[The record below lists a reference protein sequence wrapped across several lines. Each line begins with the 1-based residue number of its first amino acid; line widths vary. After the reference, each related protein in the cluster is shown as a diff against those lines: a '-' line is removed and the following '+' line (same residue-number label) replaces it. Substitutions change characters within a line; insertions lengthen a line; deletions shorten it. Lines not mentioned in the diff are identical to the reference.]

1 MRAVAL
7 SELLLVRHG
16 ESEANRVAAD
26 AERTRALRIPLP
38 ARDADVPL
46 SPLGREQASAVGR
59 ALAGLGR
66 GDRPTAAWVS
76 PYQRARETAELA
88 VEEWGRHIPQW
99 VDERLRD
106 RQLGI
111 LDGLTSWGVQEL
123 HPEEAERRR
132 FLGKFYHRP
141 PGGESWADLALRVRS
156 LLRDID
162 DAGDERVLVVCHDA
176 VVMLFRYVC
185 ERLDEQTLLS
195 EAAANPVPNASI
207 TRLVRGGGGEPW
219 LAQPLNDVRHLV
231 EDERA
236 EVTVHAGDPRGTN
249 P

>member
-1 MRAVAL
+1 MAL

-16 ESEANRVAAD
+16 ESEANRVAAE
-26 AERTRALRIPLP
+26 AEQSGALRIPLP
-38 ARDADVPL
+38 ARDADVEL
-46 SPLGREQASAVGR
+46 SALGRDQATAVGR

-76 PYQRARETAELA
+76 PYRRARETAELA
-88 VEEWGRHIPQW
+88 VDEWGRDIPQR

-106 RQLGI
+106 RELGI
-111 LDGLTSWGVQEL
+111 LDGLTWAGVQEF

-156 LLRDID
+156 VLRDIEDGGD
-162 DAGDERVLVVCHDA
+162 DRVLVVCHDA
-176 VVMLFRYVC
+176 VVMVFRYVL
-185 ERLDEQTLLS
+185 ERLDERTLLH
-195 EAAANPVPNASI
+195 EAATNPVPNASI
-207 TRLVRGGGGEPW
+207 TRLVRGRAGDPW
-219 LAQPLNDVRHLV
+219 RAQPLNDVRHL
-231 EDERA
+231 EQDEQA
-236 EVTVHAGDPRGTN
+236 EVTLHAGDARGTK